1 LREGYRFV
9 RACNTDVVVMASCQY
24 CGTGFESGR
33 FCPACGRAVR
43 STHETRDP
51 LIDSVIDGMR
61 FDAVLGRGMT
71 GCVYRATQLSLDRP
85 LAIKVPT
92 LVLAGDPIAVRRFR
106 REALALARI
115 HHPGVVG
122 VHAVGE
128 LPDRRPYLAIDF
140 LDGKT
145 LELAMGS
152 TALATPRAV
161 DLALQIAEALA
172 EVHTHDIVHRD
183 LKPDNVMLVRPQ
195 VGGERAVLIDFGL
208 ALPVAGADATRLTAG
223 GGLVGTP
230 HYMAPEQVQGDDIDG
245 RADIYALGAT
255 LYRMLTGKV
264 PFDGTGV
271 EVVVAH
277 LARSVQPVR
286 ALAPDVPAEL
296 EAIVMKCLAKRV
308 SDRWPTA
315 AELAKALA
323 EIDDGPRTPR
333 AKRVSAVPP
342 LGAPVASPAA
352 GPAASS
358 SARRPTADERSE
370 SSARRRALAAR
381 RGPGGSTRARVGR
394 AQTVPAPAPA
404 RRSRA
409 GLIAT
414 ALAAIAIGGVAV
426 ALVIGERDDAT
437 AAPDAG
443 DPAGSGVAGG
453 GTGSATAPEP
463 DPAATRAL
471 IVDDGGLT
479 MRVAI
484 PKVIAVGA
492 PVRFALEIWDDE
504 GAAVAAAEI
513 VVTVEAES
521 GDSRGFAATRAG
533 LGRTVF
539 AFTTRFAEAGRYKVR
554 VFPPIGDATFVVD
567 IEVVPA

>member
-1 LREGYRFV
+1 
-9 RACNTDVVVMASCQY
+9 MASCQH

-33 FCPACGRAVR
+33 FCPACGRPVR
-43 STHETRDP
+43 ATHETRDP

-71 GCVYRATQLSLDRP
+71 GCVYRATQLVLDRP

-92 LVLAGDPIAVRRFR
+92 LELAGDAIAVRRFR

-122 VHAVGE
+122 VHAVGDM
-128 LPDRRPYLAIDF
+128 PDGRPYLAIDF
-140 LDGKT
+140 LDGKA
-145 LELAMGS
+145 LELAIGGA
-152 TALATPRAV
+152 ALAVPRAV

-172 EVHTHDIVHRD
+172 EVHAHDIVHRD

-230 HYMAPEQVQGDDIDG
+230 HYMAPEQVQGDEIDG
-245 RADIYALGAT
+245 RADVYALGAT
-255 LYRMLTGKV
+255 LYRMLTGTV

-286 ALAPDVPAEL
+286 ALAPDVPPEL

-315 AELAKALA
+315 AELARALA
-323 EIDDGPRTPR
+323 GVDTGTRSPR
-333 AKRVSAVPP
+333 AKRVSNLPP
-342 LGAPVASPAA
+342 LGAALPS
-352 GPAASS
+352 AASS
-358 SARRPTADERSE
+358 SARRKPTANERE
-370 SSARRRALAAR
+370 GA
-381 RGPGGSTRARVGR
+381 STRSRIGR
-394 AQTVPAPAPA
+394 AQTAPAAHGGARAPA
-404 RRSRA
+404 RRSSRT
-409 GLIAT
+409 GLVAT
-414 ALAAIAIGGVAV
+414 AVAAVAIAGTAF
-426 ALVIGERDDAT
+426 ALGFADRDRAT
-437 AAPDAG
+437 AAPG
-443 DPAGSGVAGG
+443 DGDDGAARVGDGSG
-453 GTGSATAPEP
+453 SAPAPEP
-463 DPAATRAL
+463 DPEPTRAL

-484 PKVIAVGA
+484 PKLIAVGA
-492 PVRFALEIWDDE
+492 PVRFALEIWDED
-504 GAAVAAAEI
+504 GAPVAAPEI

-533 LGRTVF
+533 LGRSVF
-539 AFTTRFAEAGRYKVR
+539 AFTTRFTEPGRYKLR

-567 IEVVPA
+567 LDVVPA